1 MRNSYCDDK
10 VILWLVALAL
20 GLILAAWPVTVRGQ
34 NASGQENA
42 WAKYEIILQRNIF
55 SRNRQ
60 AFRPQESRQEP
71 QQVVMPNPESYYILK
86 GIVQENNEF
95 IAFVEDKRGG
105 AVLRLR
111 QGDDIVRGVI
121 RALNLDTLEYQMG
134 DQVTTIRLGSDLEGG
149 YGAVTSADLMEWSQT
164 PTTTAPPMQSSPQP
178 PPSGD
183 EAEILRRLMEQ
194 RKQQLGQ

>member
-1 MRNSYCDDK
+1 MKNSYCDNK
-10 VILWLVALAL
+10 MVLWLVALVV
-20 GLILAAWPVTVRGQ
+20 GLIATGWPMTTRGQ
-34 NASGQENA
+34 DASEQEDA

-60 AFRPQESRQEP
+60 AFRPQESREEP
-71 QQVVMPNPESYYILK
+71 QQVAMPNPESYYVLK
-86 GIVQENNEF
+86 GIVQEDSEF

-105 AVLRLR
+105 GILRLR
-111 QGDDIVRGVI
+111 QGDEIARGVI
-121 RALNLDTLEYQMG
+121 KALNLDTLEYEMG
-134 DQVTTIRLGSDLEGG
+134 DQVTTVRLGSDLEGG
-149 YGAVTSADLMEWSQT
+149 YGAVTSADVMEWSQT
-164 PTTTAPPMQSSPQP
+164 PATTTAPAPSGQQP

>member
-1 MRNSYCDDK
+1 MKNSYCDNK
-10 VILWLVALAL
+10 MVLWLVALAV
-20 GLILAAWPVTVRGQ
+20 GLIATGWPMTTRGQ
-34 NASGQENA
+34 DASGQEDA

-60 AFRPQESRQEP
+60 AFRPQESREEP
-71 QQVVMPNPESYYILK
+71 QQVAMPNPESYYVLK
-86 GIVQENNEF
+86 GIVQEDSEF

-105 AVLRLR
+105 GILRLR
-111 QGDDIVRGVI
+111 QGDEIARGVI
-121 RALNLDTLEYQMG
+121 KALNLDTLEYEMG
-134 DQVTTIRLGSDLEGG
+134 DQVTTVRLGSDLEGG
-149 YGAVTSADLMEWSQT
+149 YGAVTSADVMEWSQT
-164 PTTTAPPMQSSPQP
+164 PATTTAPAQSGQQP